1 MVREERR
8 QAAFARVDKMK
19 SEEQR
24 LLAVVSKWENVDR
37 SKAAVALK
45 ALDKLW
51 PEMEEAQSLLVPKK
65 RPPKLSLAK
74 PPACGIRP
82 LALEGA
88 DVAHAVGAP
97 VILRG
102 VDLELGRGQRAILT
116 LELKLPLTL
125 GLTLTLALHLTGQRA
140 ILRGPNG
147 AGKSTLLKALSG
159 KLPLAA
165 GQRIE
170 DERLR
175 LGVFAQDLAQE
186 LPQQELALS
195 YVEDSVRA
203 FDSTVALALALALT
217 LTLALALTLSPHPS
231 PHP

>member
-74 PPACGIRP
+74 PPACGIR
-82 LALEGA
+82 
-88 DVAHAVGAP
+88 
-97 VILRG
+97 
-102 VDLELGRGQRAILT
+102 
-116 LELKLPLTL
+116 
-125 GLTLTLALHLTGQRA
+125 
-140 ILRGPNG
+140 
-147 AGKSTLLKALSG
+147 
-159 KLPLAA
+159 
-165 GQRIE
+165 
-170 DERLR
+170 
-175 LGVFAQDLAQE
+175 
-186 LPQQELALS
+186 
-195 YVEDSVRA
+195 
-203 FDSTVALALALALT
+203 
-217 LTLALALTLSPHPS
+217 
-231 PHP
+231 